1 MALDETSK
9 NRDAP
14 SGDAEPK
21 AAQAKRSAGGGE
33 VRLLPEV
40 LAGIKAKAEANAK
53 TKAGTPPEAAAPSE
67 TPAKDPKG
75 GSPAPEGDL
84 GAAVAKA
91 VEEGMAE
98 TSGQQTGAGW
108 QIPRRA
114 LKVDAEDPL
123 LGCLA
128 ILTSIYERPQSPEAL
143 AAGLPVLDGRLTP
156 ELFLRA
162 AKRAGLSGR
171 IVKRP
176 IAKIPEFSYPVV
188 LLLSDGG
195 ACVLTARSEDDS
207 YEIVTPESGGRQAI
221 AKDTLGE
228 IYSGYGIFVRPEYLD
243 DHRLGPETH
252 SVPKRSWFW
261 GTVFRFWPT
270 YSQVIIASLLINS
283 FALVMPLFIMNVY
296 DRVVPNNAIETL
308 WVLAIGAA
316 TAIGFDFFMRMMRG
330 YFVDSA
336 GKRADTLLSADIFER
351 VQDIQMSSRPGS
363 AGAFAN
369 ILRDFES
376 VREFLTSATVTAF
389 ADIPFIALFIL
400 VIWLVSGPLAVIPAV
415 VVPIA
420 LIGGI
425 ILQAPLKAAIAK
437 TQVES
442 AQKHGI
448 LVETIGGLE
457 TIKSLNAQG
466 RLQSKW
472 EEFVAKTAATGL
484 RARIYSLGIV
494 TFSVFL
500 QQISTVAVIVY
511 GAYLIQDG
519 VLTTGALIAAVILNG
534 RALAPLGQVAGL
546 LARMNQSLSALGALN
561 QIMSLP
567 LERPAGKR
575 FLHRPTFAGAIDF
588 REVTFSYPG
597 SEIAALNKVTF
608 SIQPGERVAF
618 IGRVG
623 SGKSTVAKL
632 MLGLYTPDEGAVLV
646 DRTDLRQV
654 DPIDLRRN
662 MGAILQDS
670 FLFHGTVRDN
680 IALGAPTADDEAILN
695 AAVTAG
701 VHDFI
706 RRHPRGYDLTVGERG
721 EGLSGGQRQA
731 VALARALIKE
741 PPILILDEPTSGI
754 DVGTE
759 KAFLSRL
766 APTLKGRTLVL
777 ITHRASLLPLVD
789 RIIILDQGRIVADG
803 PRQKV
808 IEALNAGKIKVGQA

>member
-14 SGDAEPK
+14 PEDTRAETPAVERAAKAKHTDPSVPPPGEAAPK
-21 AAQAKRSAGGGE
+21 GGVPKPAKALETGGSTETAKGEGPVEAEEAKPPMAGE
-33 VRLLPEV
+33 
-40 LAGIKAKAEANAK
+40 KAKA
-53 TKAGTPPEAAAPSE
+53 
-67 TPAKDPKG
+67 
-75 GSPAPEGDL
+75 
-84 GAAVAKA
+84 
-91 VEEGMAE
+91 
-98 TSGQQTGAGW
+98 GW
-108 QIPRRA
+108 NIPRRL

-128 ILTSIYERPQSPEAL
+128 ILTALYERPQSPEVL
-143 AAGLPVLDGRLTP
+143 AAGLPLENGRLSP

-162 AKRAGLSGR
+162 ARRAGFAGR

-176 IAKIPEFSYPVV
+176 VARIPDYALPVV
-188 LLLSDGG
+188 LLLGDGG
-195 ACVLTARSEDDS
+195 ACVLTQRRDGET
-207 YEIVTPESGGRQAI
+207 YEILTPESGGRQDI
-221 AKDTLGE
+221 DKKSLDI
-228 IYSGYGIFVRPEYLD
+228 IYSGYAIFVRPEFVEAD
-243 DHRLGPETH
+243 RMGASAEPA
-252 SVPKRSWFW
+252 PQRAWFW

-270 YSQVIIASLLINS
+270 YSQVIVASLLINS
-283 FALVMPLFIMNVY
+283 FALVMPLFIKNVY

-316 TAIGFDFFMRMMRG
+316 TAIGFDFLMRMLRG

-336 GKRADTLLSADIFER
+336 GKRADTLLSAEIFQR
-351 VQDIQMSSRPGS
+351 VQDIQMSSKPGS

-389 ADIPFIALFIL
+389 ADIPFIALFML
-400 VIWLVSGPLAVIPAV
+400 VIWLVAGPLAMVPAV
-415 VVPIA
+415 AVPIA
-420 LIGGI
+420 LLGGI
-425 ILQAPLKAAIAK
+425 VLQAPLRSAVAK
-437 TQVES
+437 TQAEA

-466 RLQSKW
+466 RLQEKW
-472 EEFVAKTAATGL
+472 ERFVASTAVTSL
-484 RARIYSLGIV
+484 RARVLSLGIV

-500 QQISTVAVIVY
+500 QQMSTIAVIIY

-519 VLTTGALIAAVILNG
+519 ELTTGGLIAAVILNG
-534 RALAPLGQVAGL
+534 RAMGPLGQVAAL
-546 LARMNQSLSALGALN
+546 LARMNQSLSALKALN

-567 LERPAGKR
+567 GERPAGKR
-575 FLHRPTFAGAIDF
+575 FLHRPTFQGAIDF
-588 REVTFSYPG
+588 REVNFTYPG
-597 SEIAALNKVTF
+597 SELAALNKVSF
-608 SIQPGERVAF
+608 SIRPGERVAF

-646 DRTDLRQV
+646 DQTDLRQI
-654 DPIDLRRN
+654 DPVDLRRN
-662 MGAILQDS
+662 IGAILQDS

-680 IALGAPTADDEAILN
+680 IVLGAPTADDEAVLR

-701 VHDFI
+701 VHEFV
-706 RRHPRGYDLTVGERG
+706 RRHPRGYDLLVGERG

-741 PPILILDEPTSGI
+741 PPILVLDEPTSGI

-759 KAFLSRL
+759 KGFIARL
-766 APTLKGRTLVL
+766 APTLTGRTLVL
-777 ITHRASLLPLVD
+777 ITHRASLLPLAE
-789 RIIILDQGRIVADG
+789 RIIILDQGRVVADG
-803 PRQKV
+803 PRDQV
-808 IEALNAGKIKVGQA
+808 IAALQAGKIKVGQA

>member
-9 NRDAP
+9 NREAP
-14 SGDAEPK
+14 SGDAESKAPRPK
-21 AAQAKRSAGGGE
+21 REGDA
-33 VRLLPEV
+33 RLLPEV
-40 LAGIKAKAEANAK
+40 LAGIKAKAAANAK
-53 TKAGTPPEAAAPSE
+53 SATAPEKDASAGAPPDASQPGPEA
-67 TPAKDPKG
+67 
-75 GSPAPEGDL
+75 PEHDL
-84 GAAVAKA
+84 GAAVQKA
-91 VEEGMAE
+91 VEEGVAAAE
-98 TSGQQTGAGW
+98 GQKAGAGW

-143 AAGLPVLDGRLTP
+143 SAGLPVLDGRLTP

-176 IAKIPEFSYPVV
+176 VSKIPEFSYPVV
-188 LLLSDGG
+188 LLLGDGG
-195 ACVLTARSEDDS
+195 ACVLTTRGEDDS
-207 YEIVTPESGGRQAI
+207 YEILTPESGGRQTI
-221 AKDTLGE
+221 AKDTLDE
-228 IYSGYGIFVRPEYLD
+228 IYSGYTIFVRPEYLD
-243 DHRLGPETH
+243 DNRLGPDTH
-252 SVPKRSWFW
+252 TAPKRSWFW
-261 GTVFRFWPT
+261 GTVMRFWPT

-316 TAIGFDFFMRMMRG
+316 TAIGFDFFMRMIRG

-400 VIWLVSGPLAVIPAV
+400 VIWLVAGPVAVVPAV
-415 VVPIA
+415 AVPIA

-425 ILQAPLKAAIAK
+425 ILQSPLKSAISK

-466 RLQSKW
+466 RLQGKW
-472 EEFVAKTAATGL
+472 EEFVAKTAETGL
-484 RARIYSLGIV
+484 RARVFSLGIV
-494 TFSVFL
+494 TFSTFL

-632 MLGLYTPDEGAVLV
+632 MLGLYAPDEGAVLV

-662 MGAILQDS
+662 VGAILQDS

-680 IALGAPTADDEAILN
+680 IALGATTADDEAVMN
-695 AAVTAG
+695 AAVMAG
-701 VHDFI
+701 VHDFV
-706 RRHPRGYDLTVGERG
+706 RRHPRGYDLVVGERG

-759 KAFLSRL
+759 KAFLTRL

-777 ITHRASLLPLVD
+777 VTHRASLLPLVD
-789 RIIILDQGRIVADG
+789 RIIILDQGRVVADG
-803 PRQKV
+803 PREKV

>member
-1 MALDETSK
+1 
-9 NRDAP
+9 
-14 SGDAEPK
+14 
-21 AAQAKRSAGGGE
+21 
-33 VRLLPEV
+33 
-40 LAGIKAKAEANAK
+40 
-53 TKAGTPPEAAAPSE
+53 
-67 TPAKDPKG
+67 
-75 GSPAPEGDL
+75 
-84 GAAVAKA
+84 
-91 VEEGMAE
+91 
-98 TSGQQTGAGW
+98 
-108 QIPRRA
+108 
-114 LKVDAEDPL
+114 
-123 LGCLA
+123 
-128 ILTSIYERPQSPEAL
+128 
-143 AAGLPVLDGRLTP
+143 
-156 ELFLRA
+156 
-162 AKRAGLSGR
+162 
-171 IVKRP
+171 
-176 IAKIPEFSYPVV
+176 
-188 LLLSDGG
+188 
-195 ACVLTARSEDDS
+195 
-207 YEIVTPESGGRQAI
+207 
-221 AKDTLGE
+221 
-228 IYSGYGIFVRPEYLD
+228 
-243 DHRLGPETH
+243 
-252 SVPKRSWFW
+252 
-261 GTVFRFWPT
+261 
-270 YSQVIIASLLINS
+270 
-283 FALVMPLFIMNVY
+283 
-296 DRVVPNNAIETL
+296 
-308 WVLAIGAA
+308 
-316 TAIGFDFFMRMMRG
+316 
-330 YFVDSA
+330 
-336 GKRADTLLSADIFER
+336 
-351 VQDIQMSSRPGS
+351 
-363 AGAFAN
+363 
-369 ILRDFES
+369 

-400 VIWLVSGPLAVIPAV
+400 VIWLVAGPVAVVPAV
-415 VVPIA
+415 AVPIA

-425 ILQAPLKAAIAK
+425 ILQSPLKSAISK

-466 RLQSKW
+466 RLQGKW
-472 EEFVAKTAATGL
+472 EEFVAKTAETGL
-484 RARIYSLGIV
+484 RARVFSLGIV
-494 TFSVFL
+494 TFSTFL
-500 QQISTVAVIVY
+500 QQISTVAVIVS

-575 FLHRPTFAGAIDF
+575 FLHRPTFAGAINF

-632 MLGLYTPDEGAVLV
+632 MLGLYAPDEGAVLV

-662 MGAILQDS
+662 VGAILQDS

-680 IALGAPTADDEAILN
+680 IALGATTADDEAVMN
-695 AAVTAG
+695 AAVMAG
-701 VHDFI
+701 VHDFV
-706 RRHPRGYDLTVGERG
+706 RRHPRGYDLVVGERG

-759 KAFLSRL
+759 KAFLTRL

-777 ITHRASLLPLVD
+777 VTHRASLLPLVD
-789 RIIILDQGRIVADG
+789 RIIILDQGRVVADG
-803 PRQKV
+803 PREKV